1 MSPSRRKQVTAAL
14 VLVGVAVLTTSYLR
28 GTLVVDEP
36 FEPSSSD
43 EGVRCEIVRW
53 PGESDSAPVVR
64 CAGVFDRS
72 IDALWGPLTDYER
85 LPEAYDNVFYDYQ
98 VESLSGAAPG
108 PVELEGVVRFWLMR
122 FPLDTTLVHDL
133 GAGLES
139 GGVRTVSWA
148 SEVPRF
154 TTRGGWKLEVLDEG
168 QTRVEYLIDARV
180 SVLPGFLV
188 RVLMRDNLA
197 QMVSSLED
205 AAE

>member
-1 MSPSRRKQVTAAL
+1 MSRSRRKQVTAAL
-14 VLVGVAVLTTSYLR
+14 VLVGVAVLMTSYLR
-28 GTLVVDEP
+28 GTVVVDVP

-53 PGESDSAPVVR
+53 PGESDTDPVVR

-72 IDALWGPLTDYER
+72 IDALWEPLTDYER
-85 LPEAYDNVFYDYQ
+85 LPEAYDNVFYNYQ

-122 FPLDTTLVHDL
+122 FPLDTTLEH
-133 GAGLES
+133 GLEPE
-139 GGVRTVSWA
+139 GLRTVSWA

-154 TTRGGWKLEVLDEG
+154 TTRGGWRLEVLDEG

-197 QMVSSLED
+197 RMVSSLED
-205 AAE
+205 VAE